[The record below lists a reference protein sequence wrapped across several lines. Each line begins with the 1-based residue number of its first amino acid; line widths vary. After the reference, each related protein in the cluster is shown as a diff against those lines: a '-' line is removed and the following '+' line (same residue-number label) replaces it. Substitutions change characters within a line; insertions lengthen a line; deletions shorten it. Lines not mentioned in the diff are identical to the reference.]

1 MCLTRLGETLN
12 AHRRKQFKQFC
23 NRRPSQLTGESLGES
38 LKTLCARLFQRCT
51 IIITRNY
58 IFLSFKF
65 FPFLAFTSLSLFYL
79 RLRSISFFLSL
90 YRNRAK
96 SPTISSFSFFFFFA
110 FVSLYFL
117 KITTF
122 QTLLNARRSTIL
134 STYIEFYIYK
144 KIKQWSDD
152 HPPVAGLVGSN
163 LHGNASW
170 SSDTRRWRHPSIRDR
185 DLVCRSIY
193 QGASIAS

>member
-79 RLRSISFFLSL
+79 DPFL
-90 YRNRAK
+90 
-96 SPTISSFSFFFFFA
+96 FSFLYIVTEQNHLQFPRFRSFFFFA

-144 KIKQWSDD
+144 KIKQRSDD

>member
-79 RLRSISFFLSL
+79 DPFLFSFL
-90 YRNRAK
+90 YIVTEQNHLQFPRFR
-96 SPTISSFSFFFFFA
+96 FFFFFT

-144 KIKQWSDD
+144 KIKQRSDD

>member
-79 RLRSISFFLSL
+79 DPFLFSFL
-90 YRNRAK
+90 YIVTEQNHLQFPRFR
-96 SPTISSFSFFFFFA
+96 SFFFFT

-144 KIKQWSDD
+144 KIKQRSDD

>member
-79 RLRSISFFLSL
+79 DPFLFSFL
-90 YRNRAK
+90 YIVTEQNHLQFPRFR
-96 SPTISSFSFFFFFA
+96 SFFFFT
-110 FVSLYFL
+110 FVSFYFL

-144 KIKQWSDD
+144 KIKQRSDD